1 MNLKYLKKKLLKY
14 EYFNL
19 LIIVGIGLFLRL
31 FYLLQKTGN
40 IFLPNLGGDSCY
52 HYNVAYNIASGIGPK
67 TSFIISYWFYHD
79 RIPAMTDLYGPGYH
93 YFLSLFL
100 LIKDEFILLRFSSL
114 LVGLVSILLA
124 FFLGKIIHSKQLGY
138 ISAIIICFNF
148 FHIENSTVVMR
159 EMFNLLLVQLF
170 FLNLFVLKKNNL
182 FFCSIGIIIG
192 YSALTTGG
200 WIILLFIFLFYT
212 LLILNKNLKLILNL
226 FGFSIF
232 FFLVIFSWGNTSYQ
246 YFGKVL
252 FNLSSYYPYIPDW
265 RNMMFEIGLP
275 NVDNFWK
282 NINLYE
288 YLQKHFIWGLKNFLI
303 FHLAVFPTFAVPLSF
318 VLLPI
323 IFLATWK
330 LRFKGLVLLVFLIF
344 YFFGLLFGSYA
355 LQGTLWPRHFLTLLA
370 PVSVLLGYGLI
381 LIYNHCFKY
390 SILKKVIFFLFKF
403 RVVVCIIPILITIIG
418 IQIKPSLWERD
429 SSHFYKFGEKIK
441 KVTKENDTIMLAS
454 TVTDGWCVT
463 RRNFVQDIAFYDNPK
478 SKYRIKQEVEKYNV
492 NYLLIDLSEH
502 IYQRKYASIEKVMKS
517 YSKLNLIEILKD
529 DANGYYFFKILN

>member
-1 MNLKYLKKKLLKY
+1 MNLQYLKKKLFKF
-14 EYFNL
+14 EYSNL
-19 LIIVGIGLFLRL
+19 LIIIVTGLFLRL
-31 FYLLQKTGN
+31 YYLLQKTGN

-67 TSFIISYWFYHD
+67 TNFIFSYWFYHD
-79 RIPAMTDLYGPGYH
+79 KIPALTDLYGPGYH

-114 LVGLVSILLA
+114 LVGLTTILLA
-124 FFLGKIIHSKQLGY
+124 FFLGKIIHSKKLGY

-170 FLNLFVLKKNNL
+170 FLNLFILKKNNF

-192 YSALTTGG
+192 YSVLTIGG
-200 WIILLFIFLFYT
+200 WIILLFIFFFYT

-226 FGFSIF
+226 FSFSIL
-232 FFLVIFSWGNTSYQ
+232 FFLVIFSWSNISYQ

-252 FNLSSYYPYIPDW
+252 FNLTSYYPYVPDW
-265 RNMMFEIGLP
+265 GVMMFEIGLP
-275 NVDNFWK
+275 NIDNFWK

-288 YLQKHFIWGLKNFLI
+288 YLQNHFIWGIKNLI
-303 FHLAVFPTFAVPLSF
+303 KFHLVAFPTFAFPLSF

-323 IFLATWK
+323 IFLAAWK
-330 LRFKGLVLLVFLIF
+330 LRFKGLILLIFLIF
-344 YFFGLLFGSYA
+344 YFFGILFGSYA
-355 LQGTLWPRHFLTLLA
+355 FQGTLWPRHFLILLA

-381 LIYNHCFKY
+381 LIYNQCLKY
-390 SILKKVIFFLFKF
+390 NNLKKIIFFLFKF

-418 IQIKPSLWERD
+418 ITIKPSFWERD

-454 TVTDGWCVT
+454 TVSDGWCVT

-478 SKYRIKQEVEKYNV
+478 FKYRIKQEVEKYEV
-492 NYLLIDLSEH
+492 NYLLIDLSGH
-502 IYQRKYASIEKVMKS
+502 IYQRGYASIEKVIKS
-517 YSKLNLIEILKD
+517 YSNLNLIEILKD
-529 DANGYYFFKILN
+529 EANGYYFYKIQN

>member
-1 MNLKYLKKKLLKY
+1 MLKFKNS
-14 EYFNL
+14 NL
-19 LIIVGIGLFLRL
+19 LIILGIGLFLRL

-40 IFLPNLGGDSCY
+40 IFLPNLGGDTCY
-52 HYNVAYNIASGIGPK
+52 HYNIAYNIATGIGPK
-67 TSFIISYWFYHD
+67 TNFIFSYWFYHD
-79 RIPAMTDLYGPGYH
+79 KIPALTELYGPGYH

-100 LIKDEFILLRFSSL
+100 LMKDEFILLRFSSL
-114 LVGLVSILLA
+114 LVGLASILLA
-124 FFLGKIIHSKQLGY
+124 FFLGKIIHSKKLGY

-170 FLNLFVLKKNNL
+170 FLNLFILRKNNL

-192 YSALTTGG
+192 YSALSISG

-212 LLILNKNLKLILNL
+212 LLILNKNLQLILNL

-232 FFLVIFSWGNTSYQ
+232 FFLVIFSWGSTSYQ

-252 FNLSSYYPYIPDW
+252 FNLTSYYPYIPDW
-265 RNMMFEIGLP
+265 GNMMFEIGLP
-275 NVDNFWK
+275 NIDNFWK

-288 YLQKHFIWGLKNFLI
+288 YLQNHFVWGLKNFFK
-303 FHLAVFPTFAVPLSF
+303 FHLVVFPTFAFPLSF
-318 VLLPI
+318 VLLPT

-330 LRFKGLVLLVFLIF
+330 LRFKGFILLIFLIF

-355 LQGTLWPRHFLTLLA
+355 LQGTLWPRHFLILLA

-381 LIYNHCFKY
+381 LIYNHLFKY
-390 SILKKVIFFLFKF
+390 NILKKVEFFLSKF
-403 RVVVCIIPILITIIG
+403 RVLVCFIPILITIIG
-418 IQIKPSLWERD
+418 IQTKPSFWERD

-441 KVTKENDTIMLAS
+441 KVTRENDTIMLAS
-454 TVTDGWCVT
+454 TVSDGWCVT

-478 SKYRIKQEVEKYNV
+478 SKYRIKQEVIKYKV
-492 NYLLIDLSEH
+492 NYLLIDLSGH
-502 IYQRKYASIEKVMKS
+502 IYQRGGASIEKVIKH
-517 YSKLNLIEILKD
+517 YSKLNLVEILKD
-529 DANGYYFFKILN
+529 ERNGYYFYKIEN